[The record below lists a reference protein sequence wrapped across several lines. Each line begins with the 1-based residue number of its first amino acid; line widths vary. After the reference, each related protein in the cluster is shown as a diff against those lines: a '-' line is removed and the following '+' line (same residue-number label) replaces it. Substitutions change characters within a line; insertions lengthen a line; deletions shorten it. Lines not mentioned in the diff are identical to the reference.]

1 MMNMLKNILPA
12 LAALFV
18 GVASW
23 AADIAPLEPSA
34 SLATSDLTP
43 MGTEDSQKALAEII
57 SACTEIKSLKAD
69 FTQERSSTMLSET
82 MVSQGKMYYQDGM
95 LRWEYTSPNAFLFIS
110 DGSNTILKSS
120 EGTQKVDASS
130 NRLYKRIAGMIRGSL
145 TGEALSG
152 SGDFKVSMFSDDG
165 LYVAELMPQKRDLR
179 QMYKSVRM
187 HFDKDLKV
195 VQVDLV
201 ESSGQTVIHILN
213 AKYNTEIDPQYFTL
227 SQ

>member
-18 GVASW
+18 GAACWAS
-23 AADIAPLEPSA
+23 DLNPSA
-34 SLATSDLTP
+34 THDTSDLTP
-43 MGTEDSQKALAEII
+43 MGTEDSQKALEEII
-57 SACTEIKSLKAD
+57 SACTEIKSLQAD

-82 MVSQGKMYYQDGM
+82 VVSQGRMYYQDGM

-165 LYVAELMPQKRDLR
+165 LYVAQLVPQKRDLR

-213 AKYNTEIDPQYFTL
+213 AQYNTEIDPQYFTL